1 MMKIVEVLQ
10 KQRNAQQLR
19 EIALQN
25 SKRSEENKPQVRDL
39 TNMSPTMKIDI
50 ASMRKSVAEKKINN
64 YLSLEVADEEMM
76 STLTHY
82 SMIRSK
88 ERVYEFINKVTQRVP
103 DAFTVRTTAEFL
115 SDFINE
121 YNIAKDIKENNK
133 R

>member
-1 MMKIVEVLQ
+1 MTLI
-10 KQRNAQQLR
+10 QRNAQQLR

-50 ASMRKSVAEKKINN
+50 ASMRKSVAEQKINN
-64 YLSLEVADEEMM
+64 YLSLDVAQEEMM

-82 SMIRSK
+82 QMIKSRQ
-88 ERVYEFINKVTQRVP
+88 RVLEFINKVTQKVP
-103 DAFTVRTTAEFL
+103 DAFTTRTTAEFL
-115 SDFINE
+115 SDIFND
-121 YNIAKDIKENNK
+121 YNIARDIKENNK

>member
-1 MMKIVEVLQ
+1 MTLI
-10 KQRNAQQLR
+10 QRNAQQLR

-25 SKRSEENKPQVRDL
+25 SKRSKKNKPQVRDL

>member
-1 MMKIVEVLQ
+1 MTLI
-10 KQRNAQQLR
+10 QRNAQQLR

>member
-1 MMKIVEVLQ
+1 MTLI
-10 KQRNAQQLR
+10 QRNAQQLR

-88 ERVYEFINKVTQRVP
+88 ERVYEFINKVTRRVP

>member
-1 MMKIVEVLQ
+1 MTLI
-10 KQRNAQQLR
+10 QRNAQQLR

-64 YLSLEVADEEMM
+64 YLSLDVADEEMI

>member
-1 MMKIVEVLQ
+1 MTLI
-10 KQRNAQQLR
+10 QRNAQQLR

-25 SKRSEENKPQVRDL
+25 SKRREENKPQVRDL
-39 TNMSPTMKIDI
+39 TNMTPTMKIDI

>member
-1 MMKIVEVLQ
+1 MSELI
-10 KQRNAQQLR
+10 QRNAQQLR

-25 SKRSEENKPQVRDL
+25 SKKSEENNPQVRDL
-39 TNMSPTMKIDI
+39 TNVSHTMKIDI
-50 ASMRKSVAEKKINN
+50 ASMRKSVAEQKINN
-64 YLSLEVADEEMM
+64 YLSLDVAQEEMM

-88 ERVYEFINKVTQRVP
+88 ERVFEFINKVTQRVP

-115 SDFINE
+115 SDFIND

>member
-1 MMKIVEVLQ
+1 MTLI
-10 KQRNAQQLR
+10 QRNAQQLR

-25 SKRSEENKPQVRDL
+25 SKRSEENKPKVRDL

-64 YLSLEVADEEMM
+64 YLSLDVADEEMI